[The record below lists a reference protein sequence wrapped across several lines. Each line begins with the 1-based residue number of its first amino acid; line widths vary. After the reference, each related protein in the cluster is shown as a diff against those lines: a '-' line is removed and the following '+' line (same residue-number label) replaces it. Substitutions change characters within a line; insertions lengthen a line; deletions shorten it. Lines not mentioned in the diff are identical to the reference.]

1 MTNHALP
8 DLRNH
13 RGKLLAVCLGA
24 LSLGLPSSAADVSS
38 QPLAWIHFS
47 RSDKDISLFNGYPMY
62 FVSGGGLEVH
72 LDADPDP
79 EHSLAFMWLCK
90 ENPGRGSSRSMKVAV
105 NGNETV
111 RTHPAVEERESAFFW
126 DVVPVSTFGINKR
139 EKGNYHIV
147 ANRNPDGNHSSVVL
161 QGIRL
166 ITDRKQL
173 QTLALPAATRKARF
187 INPGPLTKAENLAR
201 KVDRHAA
208 RNRIHENWVGEK
220 KLSQKE
226 IQEDEFLSAAWKFA
240 DTAITHGRDN
250 YGPENSALFVQHL
263 NRETLKAPATLGWLK
278 PAHGG
283 PDHPVILS
291 RFERSQNLLRFLASM
306 SLFTGDARYAETVM
320 DSMICMFEDYIYP
333 RSGLLA
339 FGNHMS
345 IDLVEGQA
353 YSDGRGSEQFEL
365 QETFPFYEFF
375 HDVSPEKTSR
385 FIKGIWE
392 TYLRDWHSMRYN
404 RHANFNT
411 RVDIETVWNRPL

>member
-139 EKGNYHIV
+139 ETGNYHIV

-220 KLSQKE
+220 KLSQNE
-226 IQEDEFLSAAWKFA
+226 LQEDEFLSAA
-240 DTAITHGRDN
+240 R
-250 YGPENSALFVQHL
+250 
-263 NRETLKAPATLGWLK
+263 
-278 PAHGG
+278 
-283 PDHPVILS
+283 
-291 RFERSQNLLRFLASM
+291 
-306 SLFTGDARYAETVM
+306 
-320 DSMICMFEDYIYP
+320 
-333 RSGLLA
+333 
-339 FGNHMS
+339 
-345 IDLVEGQA
+345 
-353 YSDGRGSEQFEL
+353 
-365 QETFPFYEFF
+365 
-375 HDVSPEKTSR
+375 
-385 FIKGIWE
+385 
-392 TYLRDWHSMRYN
+392 
-404 RHANFNT
+404 
-411 RVDIETVWNRPL
+411 